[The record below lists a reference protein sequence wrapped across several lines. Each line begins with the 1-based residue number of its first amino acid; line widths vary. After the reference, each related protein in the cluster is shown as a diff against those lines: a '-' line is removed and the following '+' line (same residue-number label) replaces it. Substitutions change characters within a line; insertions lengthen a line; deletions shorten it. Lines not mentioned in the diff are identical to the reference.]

1 MRGRFQH
8 ALALVF
14 FCSLT
19 FSSICSA
26 AVSASGRHMYLLRAG
41 LGQVVG
47 TYFFAVNN
55 DGDAPER
62 LKFQLLLPKEM
73 IDFAPAEG
81 IDPKNISLGPEG
93 GVLLDQEFKPG
104 FNLVGVYFI
113 VPSPSADGKFTLN
126 FPNDIQELRI
136 MSQSEEL
143 GISSEGFKPFDATS
157 EDPSMKFGIA
167 STQPLKS
174 GSQITVHFTGVPE
187 GRSWF
192 WIAGSVTAGL
202 LVGISILMFYRT
214 KESLEGKE
222 VMG

>member
-1 MRGRFQH
+1 
-8 ALALVF
+8 
-14 FCSLT
+14 
-19 FSSICSA
+19 
-26 AVSASGRHMYLLRAG
+26 
-41 LGQVVG
+41 
-47 TYFFAVNN
+47 
-55 DGDAPER
+55 
-62 LKFQLLLPKEM
+62 
-73 IDFAPAEG
+73 
-81 IDPKNISLGPEG
+81 
-93 GVLLDQEFKPG
+93 
-104 FNLVGVYFI
+104 
-113 VPSPSADGKFTLN
+113 
-126 FPNDIQELRI
+126 